1 MPNIEEHIRK
11 AMQDGK
17 FDDLPGKGKPL
28 TLQDD
33 PHADPEW
40 ALAFRMLKE
49 AGFSLP
55 WIEELKEIEAD
66 IETARAGLRQ
76 AWEWRRKAEVEGM
89 RREFVALEW
98 ERAFMR
104 FQDRVAALN
113 KRIRDVNLE
122 VPNARFQRPML
133 EVAREVRR
141 VECEGVD

>member
-1 MPNIEEHIRK
+1 MPNIEEQIRR
-11 AMQDGK
+11 AMEEGK
-17 FDDLPGKGKPL
+17 FADLPGKGKPL
-28 TLQDD
+28 KLEDD

-40 ALAFRMLKE
+40 QLAFRMLKE

-76 AWEWRRKAEVEGM
+76 AWQWRRGAEAEGQPG
-89 RREFVALEW
+89 EFIHLEW
-98 ERAFMR
+98 ERAFLKL
-104 FQDRVAALN
+104 QDRVAALN

-133 EVAREVRR
+133 DVAREVRR
-141 VECEGVD
+141 VEEE

>member
-1 MPNIEEHIRK
+1 MPNIEEQIRR
-11 AMQDGK
+11 AMEEGK
-17 FDDLPGKGKPL
+17 FADLPGKGKPL
-28 TLQDD
+28 KLEDD

-40 ALAFRMLKE
+40 QLAFRMLKE

-76 AWEWRRKAEVEGM
+76 AWAWRRGAEAEGQPG
-89 RREFVALEW
+89 EFIHLEW
-98 ERAFMR
+98 ERAFLK

-133 EVAREVRR
+133 DVAREVRR
-141 VECEGVD
+141 VEEEG